1 VFGPAAA
8 AAAAANKNG
17 SSDGS
22 SGVEGVVSGQCIVWR
37 AEEEL
42 QPGDEVCNSYKAL
55 LQDRSMLQYGF
66 LQVRG
71 PVTLPATIRCML
83 PFSGT

>member
-66 LQVRG
+66 LQVSN
-71 PVTLPATIRCML
+71 
-83 PFSGT
+83 SGAVPLSVLTGSKT